1 LAVATKKFRRDCQL
15 DQIEVREAPRGKF
28 LYLFVDEEKMRMAQ
42 HRFSEELVVATKNF
56 RRDFLLGEGDFGRVY
71 KG

>member
-1 LAVATKKFRRDCQL
+1 MHVAQN
-15 DQIEVREAPRGKF
+15 
-28 LYLFVDEEKMRMAQ
+28 
-42 HRFSEELVVATKNF
+42 RFSEELVVATKNF